1 MRSDQAQ
8 AFKLGIQIKKVYFL
22 PRLDFFVLIFLK
34 ITLKMFCAF
43 EIDHLYSIFVGRLD
57 P

>member
-1 MRSDQAQ
+1 MRSEQAQ